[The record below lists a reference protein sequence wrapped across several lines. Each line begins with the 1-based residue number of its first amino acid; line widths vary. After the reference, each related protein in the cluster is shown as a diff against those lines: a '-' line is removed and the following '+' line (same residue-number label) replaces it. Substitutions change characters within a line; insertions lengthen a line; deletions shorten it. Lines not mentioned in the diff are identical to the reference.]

1 MSLFIPSGSDSEA
14 TQTLSMLCL
23 IFRAG
28 WERRVPAGV
37 GPEAAGG
44 VTRGGE
50 GVPAHQGTTHE
61 RWWGGD
67 NARAREVVLE
77 RERERGMGHLW
88 GRGWSSALG
97 PKIAGKALIPLLLH
111 VIFFFFPRT
120 HPEAKWLLL
129 EVWFLLIRLS
139 SRVVQ
144 QIRGRLAL
152 QLLLKLLKVLI
163 TGFGEHIGQGGRR
176 ADYPLSEASFTIF
189 HWWSSVSLF
198 KTQSEI

>member
-61 RWWGGD
+61 RRWGGD

-77 RERERGMGHLW
+77 RERERDGTPLGQ
-88 GRGWSSALG
+88 RVVFSSGTKNSWKSINPSPA
-97 PKIAGKALIPLLLH
+97 ARD
-111 VIFFFFPRT
+111 FFFFPRT

-163 TGFGEHIGQGGRR
+163 TGFGEHIGRGGRR

>member
-1 MSLFIPSGSDSEA
+1 MEAIQRPHRLLVCSAWFSVQVERGEFQQESVLKQLEVLQEEEKEYQHIKVRLTSGDGEA
-14 TQTLSMLCL
+14 T
-23 IFRAG
+23 IR
-28 WERRVPAGV
+28 ERK
-37 GPEAAGG
+37 
-44 VTRGGE
+44 
-50 GVPAHQGTTHE
+50 
-61 RWWGGD
+61 RWCW
-67 NARAREVVLE
+67 

-111 VIFFFFPRT
+111 VIFLFFPRT
-120 HPEAKWLLL
+120 HTEAKWLLL

-163 TGFGEHIGQGGRR
+163 TGFGEHIGRGGRR